1 MDITAKKNYSGTETV
16 TQSVYMAVNIGNVL
30 LKSNGSIS
38 YNSSM
43 SLSGRTTIGNTS
55 VSCYANGEE
64 LYRSLI
70 TKQKDTYT
78 YSVSGGIK
86 QFGE

>member
-1 MDITAKKNYSGTETV
+1 
-16 TQSVYMAVNIGNVL
+16 MAVNINNVL
-30 LKSNGSIS
+30 LKSNGSFS

-43 SLSGRTTIGNTS
+43 SLSGRTVIGNTS

-78 YSVSGGIK
+78 YSVSGGSK

>member
-1 MDITAKKNYSGTETV
+1 
-16 TQSVYMAVNIGNVL
+16 
-30 LKSNGSIS
+30 
-38 YNSSM
+38 M
-43 SLSGRTTIGNTS
+43 SLSGRTVIGNTS

>member
-1 MDITAKKNYSGTETV
+1 
-16 TQSVYMAVNIGNVL
+16 
-30 LKSNGSIS
+30 
-38 YNSSM
+38 M

-55 VSCYANGEE
+55 VSCYAKGEE